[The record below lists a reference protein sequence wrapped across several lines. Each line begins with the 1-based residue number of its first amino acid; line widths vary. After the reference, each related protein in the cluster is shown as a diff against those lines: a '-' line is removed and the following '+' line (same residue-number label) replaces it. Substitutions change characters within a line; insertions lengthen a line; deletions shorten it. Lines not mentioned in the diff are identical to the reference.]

1 MRKKILVAIATL
13 ISLTS
18 WAVTTVESQPGKLES
33 LLTDHSITSLKVT
46 GTIDARD
53 FKFIADNL
61 LALSEIDLSEATI
74 AAYCDEETAIFGA
87 DNNFAAASI
96 PCTSFFGKSITS
108 VVLPASV
115 KSIGFAAFAGCEQL
129 TTITFPTSLD
139 SISSYAFSG
148 SGLTSVVLPASVK
161 IVGEGAFA
169 RCENLAS
176 ATVGSENI
184 GKDAFYADA
193 ALATLTLNK
202 EVKAIGDGAFKSCAA
217 LTGINIEG
225 TALERIGDEAFAH
238 TSLSALD
245 LSAQKSLKTANQ
257 HSSPAQQRQHH
268 GRRHFLLRRTTR
280 NHQPARQPHHSS
292 SLHIRWCRG
301 TCGRKHRASNG
312 YRNRQFLVLQRL
324 CHGEFHHSKEHQP
337 HRHKGDG
344 WHDWS

>member
-1 MRKKILVAIATL
+1 MAFATL

-18 WAVTTVESQPGKLES
+18 WGITTVESQPGKLES

-61 LALSEIDLSEATI
+61 LALSEIDLSEVTI
-74 AAYCDEETAIFGA
+74 AAYCNDETATFGA

-115 KSIGFAAFAGCEQL
+115 KSIGYAAFAGCEQL

-148 SGLTSVVLPASVK
+148 SGLTSVALPASVK
-161 IVGEGAFA
+161 IVGDGAFA

-202 EVKAIGDGAFKSCAA
+202 EVKTIGDGAFKSCVA

-225 TALERIGDEAFAH
+225 TALESIGNEAFAY
-238 TSLSALD
+238 TSISALD
-245 LSAQKSLKTANQ
+245 LSAQKSLKTVGGWALAKNACQ
-257 HSSPAQQRQHH
+257 HSNPAQQRRHR
-268 GRRHFLLRRTTR
+268 GRRCFLLCRTTR

-292 SLHIRWCRG
+292 CLHIRWCRG
-301 TCGRKHRASNG
+301 TCGREHRASNG
-312 YRNRQFLVLQRL
+312 YRNRRLLVLQRL
-324 CHGEFHHSKEHQP
+324 RHAKFHHSKRASTASVQRRWLE
-337 HRHKGDG
+337 
-344 WHDWS
+344 